1 MMALD
6 LTTAALF
13 TGMAGL
19 VVALVVALVG
29 RTLPPQIALSCRQMA
44 LGMGSY
50 GLAFTIIACNRYL
63 PGWASPVL
71 ANGLLVFSFVA
82 VAIVLRRL
90 LNLPT
95 RAVAFAGG
103 VVTAV
108 CVAQNYWLLHASD
121 LLNHRLAIGSA
132 CQLVVTAFVAVV
144 PLQVRRREQGIG
156 LWLVAAAFG
165 VFGVFVVHRIWF
177 LVSGAPMSGIFDQPT
192 LQSMS
197 YAAAGMLPL
206 VAGLGFVQM
215 YAQWT
220 QRELQRLAMSDPL
233 TGCFNRRGTEEVAKG
248 RIEAARSAAR
258 PLAVLL
264 LDLDELKG
272 INDTAGHAAGD
283 MALSLLAAE
292 LRSLIGPDDALGRIG
307 GDEFVLLLENR
318 SEAEALV
325 FLETL
330 RTRVQRL
337 PLVAGHQIS
346 VSVGVAE
353 LRHGTDDFD
362 TLLRRADEA
371 MYLAKHGRHGS
382 RRAPLRPD

>member
-1 MMALD
+1 MITLD

-13 TGMAGL
+13 AGMAGL
-19 VVALVVALVG
+19 VVALVVVLVG
-29 RTLPPQIALSCRQMA
+29 RTLPPQIALSYRQLA

-95 RAVAFAGG
+95 RAVALAGG

-108 CVAQNYWLLHASD
+108 CMAQNYWFLHASEFV
-121 LLNHRLAIGSA
+121 NHRLAIGSA

-144 PLQVRRREQGIG
+144 PLQVRQREQGIG

-165 VFGVFVVHRIWF
+165 VFGLFVAHRIWF
-177 LVSGAPMSGIFDQPT
+177 LAFGAPMDGIFDQPT

-220 QRELQRLAMSDPL
+220 QRELRRLAMSDPL
-233 TGCFNRRGTEEVAKG
+233 TGCFNRRGTEEIARD
-248 RIEAARSAAR
+248 RIEAARSGMR
-258 PLAVLL
+258 PLVVLV

-272 INDTAGHAAGD
+272 INDSAGHAAGD
-283 MALSLLAAE
+283 MALSMLASE
-292 LRSLIGPDDALGRIG
+292 LRGLMERGDMLGRIG
-307 GDEFVLLLENR
+307 GDEFVLLLDNR
-318 SEAEALV
+318 DEAEALAFV
-325 FLETL
+325 ETL
-330 RTRVQRL
+330 RSRL
-337 PLVAGHQIS
+337 GRITPVAGHRIS
-346 VSVGVAE
+346 VSVGIAA
-353 LRHGTDDFD
+353 LRHGSDDFAA
-362 TLLRRADEA
+362 LLRRADEA
-371 MYLAKHGRHGS
+371 MYVAKHGRH
-382 RRAPLRPD
+382 RARLPAAQAP